1 MSASDKKKT
10 RHEQYV
16 SQMTEKQQKE
26 AKESKK
32 LRLYTIIFA
41 VVIVLMIGIVIATT
55 FLRSGILER
64 NTTAATING
73 DTKISAAELN
83 HYYMDTVNQFMN
95 QFSNYLSLTGL
106 DSTKPLDE
114 QIQNEETN
122 TTWADYFL
130 QDATKRMK
138 SVYAVYN
145 DAVAQ
150 GYTLSDTAKTQ
161 LDMTVSNMAAYA
173 KIYGYPD
180 ANSYIKAVYGQG
192 CNEETYRQYAE
203 IQLIASEYAKDHSE
217 SLTYDDAA
225 LRAAEAENF
234 NAYSSYSYHSYF
246 VGASH
251 FYEGGTTDADGK
263 TTYSDEEKQAGLK
276 AAEKAAQDLLDQKP
290 ATAEE
295 FDKAIGAMSINADTD
310 AKSTVFDRVLYSQ
323 IGQIFRD
330 WVTDAQR
337 TAGDMTVIPNETETT
352 NEDGTTTKTV
362 TGYYV
367 VMFDDATDNT
377 FPLVNVRHILVP
389 YEGGTTGENGQKTY
403 TDEEKAAA
411 KTKAEELLAQFTS
424 GETTEDA
431 FAALAKENSTDGGS
445 KENGGLYEDV
455 YPGQMVRNFNDWC
468 FDESRKPGDTG
479 IVESDYGVHVM
490 YFVGDS
496 ETTYRDYMITNELRS
511 ADMAKW
517 EESLAETVTV
527 ELVDTSNVNTDLVI
541 GKK

>member
-95 QFSNYLSLTGL
+95 QFGNYLSLTGL

-114 QIQNEETN
+114 QIQDEETN

-337 TAGDMTVIPNETETT
+337 TAGDMTMIPNETETT
-352 NEDGTTTKTV
+352 NEDGTTTKTM

-367 VMFDDATDNT
+367 VMFDGATDNT

-389 YEGGTTGENGQKTY
+389 YEGGTTGKNGQKTY

-496 ETTYRDYMITNELRS
+496 ETTYRDYMITKELRS

-527 ELVDTSNVNTDLVI
+527 ELVDTSKVNTDLVI

>member
-337 TAGDMTVIPNETETT
+337 TAGDMTAIPNETETT

-367 VMFDDATDNT
+367 VMFDGSTDNT

-527 ELVDTSNVNTDLVI
+527 ELVDTSKVNTDLVI

>member
-246 VGASH
+246 VGTSH

-337 TAGDMTVIPNETETT
+337 TAGDMTMIPNETETT

-527 ELVDTSNVNTDLVI
+527 ELVDTSKVNTDLVI

>member
-114 QIQNEETN
+114 QIQDEETN

-251 FYEGGTTDADGK
+251 YYEGGTTDADGK

-367 VMFDDATDNT
+367 VMFDGSTDNT

-527 ELVDTSNVNTDLVI
+527 ELVDTSKVNTDLVI

>member
-64 NTTAATING
+64 KTTAATING

-83 HYYMDTVNQFMN
+83 HYYIDTVNQFMN

-114 QIQNEETN
+114 QIQDEETN

-173 KIYGYPD
+173 KIYGYPN

-251 FYEGGTTDADGK
+251 YYEGGTTDADGK

-337 TAGDMTVIPNETETT
+337 TAGDMTAIPNETETT

-367 VMFDDATDNT
+367 VMFDGSTDNT

-527 ELVDTSNVNTDLVI
+527 ELVDTSKVNTDLVI

>member
-1 MSASDKKKT
+1 
-10 RHEQYV
+10 
-16 SQMTEKQQKE
+16 
-26 AKESKK
+26 
-32 LRLYTIIFA
+32 
-41 VVIVLMIGIVIATT
+41 
-55 FLRSGILER
+55 
-64 NTTAATING
+64 
-73 DTKISAAELN
+73 
-83 HYYMDTVNQFMN
+83 
-95 QFSNYLSLTGL
+95 
-106 DSTKPLDE
+106 
-114 QIQNEETN
+114 
-122 TTWADYFL
+122 
-130 QDATKRMK
+130 
-138 SVYAVYN
+138 
-145 DAVAQ
+145 
-150 GYTLSDTAKTQ
+150 
-161 LDMTVSNMAAYA
+161 
-173 KIYGYPD
+173 
-180 ANSYIKAVYGQG
+180 
-192 CNEETYRQYAE
+192 
-203 IQLIASEYAKDHSE
+203 
-217 SLTYDDAA
+217 
-225 LRAAEAENF
+225 
-234 NAYSSYSYHSYF
+234 
-246 VGASH
+246 
-251 FYEGGTTDADGK
+251 
-263 TTYSDEEKQAGLK
+263 
-276 AAEKAAQDLLDQKP
+276 
-290 ATAEE
+290 
-295 FDKAIGAMSINADTD
+295 MSINADTD

-367 VMFDDATDNT
+367 VMFDGSTDNT

-527 ELVDTSNVNTDLVI
+527 ELVDTSKVNTDLVI

>member
-337 TAGDMTVIPNETETT
+337 TAGDMTAIPNETETT

-367 VMFDDATDNT
+367 VMFDGSTDNT

-527 ELVDTSNVNTDLVI
+527 ELVDTSRVNTDLVI

>member
-145 DAVAQ
+145 DAVTQ

-367 VMFDDATDNT
+367 VMFDGSTDNT

-527 ELVDTSNVNTDLVI
+527 ELVDTYKVNTDLVI

>member
-64 NTTAATING
+64 KTTAATING

-83 HYYMDTVNQFMN
+83 HYYIDAVNQFMN
-95 QFSNYLSLTGL
+95 QFGNYLSLTGL

-114 QIQNEETN
+114 QIQDEETN

-130 QDATKRMK
+130 QDAAKRMK

-251 FYEGGTTDADGK
+251 FYEGGTTGEDGK
-263 TTYSDEEKQAGLK
+263 VTYSDEEKQAGLK

-295 FDKAIGAMSINADTD
+295 FDKAIGAMSVNADTD

-337 TAGDMTVIPNETETT
+337 TAGDMTVVPNETETT
-352 NEDGTTTKTV
+352 NEDGSTTKTV

-367 VMFDDATDNT
+367 VMFDGSTDNT

-411 KTKAEELLAQFTS
+411 KAKAEELLAQFTS
-424 GETTEDA
+424 GDATEDA

-496 ETTYRDYMITNELRS
+496 ETTYRDYMIAKELRS

-527 ELVDTSNVNTDLVI
+527 ELVDTSKVNTDLVI